1 MGGSIAASGPARQPA
16 SRAIK
21 GGMLG
26 RSLVA
31 VLAAAAWAS
40 AAATE
45 LPSGVAVRERA
56 EVRTVLDGRTFV
68 LADGRTVRLAGI
80 DVPRPG
86 MPGERAGRRQ
96 AVAVAAQ
103 DALSELLAGGAI
115 GLAPLGGGTDRYG
128 RILAHA
134 VDARGRWVQAE
145 MVAGGFARVT
155 MFPGESVG
163 LRPLLALEAEAR
175 EARRGLWALPEFRV
189 IGADEALRHLDS
201 FQLVEGRVRNVERR
215 AGRTFVNFGED
226 WRSDFT
232 VEIAA
237 RLRRQLASAGLDPAD
252 YQGKIVRVRGWIK
265 SRNGPLIEL
274 AQPEQIEVI
283 AQ

>member
-1 MGGSIAASGPARQPA
+1 MI
-16 SRAIK
+16 
-21 GGMLG
+21 
-26 RSLVA
+26 A
-31 VLAAAAWAS
+31 VLAAGAWAN
-40 AAATE
+40 AAAME
-45 LPSGVAVRERA
+45 PPPGLAVRERGQVGA
-56 EVRTVLDGRTFV
+56 VLDGGTFT
-68 LADGRTVRLAGI
+68 LADGRTIRLAGI

-86 MPGERAGRRQ
+86 LPGERAGRRQ

-103 DALSELLAGGAI
+103 DALSGLLGG
-115 GLAPLGGGTDRYG
+115 GTVELAPLERGTDRYG
-128 RILAHA
+128 RLLAQV
-134 VDARGRWVQAE
+134 VDGHGRWVQAE
-145 MVAGGFARVT
+145 MVAGGYGRVT
-155 MFPGESVG
+155 MFAGEAFG

-175 EARRGLWALPEFRV
+175 AARRGLWALPEFRV
-189 IGADEALRHLDS
+189 IGADEAARHLDS
-201 FQLVEGRVRNVERR
+201 FQLVEGRVRTVERR

-252 YQGKIVRVRGWIK
+252 YQGKMVRVRGWIK

-274 AQPEQIEVI
+274 VQPEQIEVI